1 MEHANDL
8 RVQRTYKL
16 LTDALMNML
25 CEQSFD
31 TITVRTLCERA
42 MVRPATFYKHFANK
56 EELFLSIVQHK
67 QQQFRT
73 GNPYRD
79 VPGSSRNYYV
89 SLVDQTLHFLEQ
101 NKTMVDSVI
110 RAVPHPYSWNRFPNK
125 SQRKSAKNS
134 KKTKNAALAC
144 PENPK
149 SWHSCSPAHSFNSQ
163 NGGHSTTGKPHA
175 RNSWRNAYT
184 PSISVLKRTIDEAA
198 GDVALFDVTIV
209 THIDESLQTFLHR

>member
-110 RAVPHPYSWNRFPNK
+110 RS
-125 SQRKSAKNS
+125 SAASLLLEPLSEQIATQVCQEFQEDEKRGVS
-134 KKTKNAALAC
+134 L
-144 PENPK
+144 P
-149 SWHSCSPAHSFNSQ
+149 
-163 NGGHSTTGKPHA
+163 GKPEVMA
-175 RNSWRNAYT
+175 QLFTGALVQLAKWWALNNWET
-184 PSISVLKRTIDEAA
+184 PREEL
-198 GDVALFDVTIV
+198 VA
-209 THIDESLQTFLHR
+209 EYLHTLNTSAETDD

>member
-110 RAVPHPYSWNRFPNK
+110 RS
-125 SQRKSAKNS
+125 SAASLLLEPLSEQIATQVCQEFQEDEKRGVS
-134 KKTKNAALAC
+134 L
-144 PENPK
+144 P
-149 SWHSCSPAHSFNSQ
+149 
-163 NGGHSTTGKPHA
+163 GKPGSHGTA
-175 RNSWRNAYT
+175 VHR
-184 PSISVLKRTIDEAA
+184 RTRSTRKMV
-198 GDVALFDVTIV
+198 GTQQLGNPTRGTRGGMP
-209 THIDESLQTFLHR
+209 THPQYQC

>member
-42 MVRPATFYKHFANK
+42 MVRPATFYKHFDNK

-110 RAVPHPYSWNRFPNK
+110 RS
-125 SQRKSAKNS
+125 SAASLLLEPLSEQIATQVCQEFQEDEKRGVS
-134 KKTKNAALAC
+134 L
-144 PENPK
+144 P
-149 SWHSCSPAHSFNSQ
+149 
-163 NGGHSTTGKPHA
+163 GKPEVMA
-175 RNSWRNAYT
+175 QLFTGALVQLAKWWALNNWET
-184 PSISVLKRTIDEAA
+184 PREELVAECLHTLNISAETDN
-198 GDVALFDVTIV
+198 
-209 THIDESLQTFLHR
+209 

>member
-16 LTDALMNML
+16 PTDALMNML

-42 MVRPATFYKHFANK
+42 MVRPATFYKHFAHK

-89 SLVDQTLHFLEQ
+89 SLVDQALHFLEQ

-110 RAVPHPYSWNRFPNK
+110 RS
-125 SQRKSAKNS
+125 SAAS
-134 KKTKNAALAC
+134 LLLEPLSEQIATQVCQEFQEDENAALAC

-149 SWHSCSPAHSFNSQ
+149 SWHSYSPAHSFNSQ

-184 PSISVLKRTIDEAA
+184 PSISVLKRTIPETCTT
-198 GDVALFDVTIV
+198 LPFSTN
-209 THIDESLQTFLHR
+209 T